1 MNLYSKTKAFFYLQ
15 CNLAKC
21 VICVLLSDYDFYRG
35 FDDFL
40 HDGMIEYLDCNEE
53 NDALIAVYEHDI
65 TM

>member
-1 MNLYSKTKAFFYLQ
+1 MCDL
-15 CNLAKC
+15 C
-21 VICVLLSDYDFYRG
+21 VIVWLWFYRG